1 MYDITR
7 EEAFARERRTCFVE
21 KIAVISDIH
30 GNLPAL
36 EAVFADINS
45 RGINRIICLGDL
57 IGKGPSPA
65 QTIDQIR
72 QASER
77 VIQGN
82 WDLGITYKQDKEAGI
97 WQQNKIGKRR
107 LAYLAKL
114 PFSID
119 LPLSG
124 KLIRLFHAS
133 SKSVFHRVKR
143 KASKDERLALFENT
157 PAIGVSSE
165 SKRPDIVGYG
175 DIHVPYLL
183 TLKNPW
189 DKPSTHSSGTGKLLF
204 NVGSVGVP
212 YDGIPQSSYTILEG
226 LAGGEDSSSLSI
238 QFVRVPYDIEKSIH
252 QALKAN
258 MPESDR
264 YIVEIRSGLVH
275 K

>member
-1 MYDITR
+1 
-7 EEAFARERRTCFVE
+7 VE

-36 EAVFADINS
+36 EAVLADINS

-57 IGKGPSPA
+57 IGKGPNPA
-65 QTIDQIR
+65 QTIDLIR
-72 QASER
+72 QVSEI

-114 PFSID
+114 PFSVD
-119 LPLSG
+119 LLLSG

-133 SKSVFHRVKR
+133 SISVFHRVKR
-143 KASKDERLALFENT
+143 KTSKEERLALFENT
-157 PAIGVSSE
+157 PAIGVSPD

-183 TLKNPW
+183 ALKNPW
-189 DKPSTHSSGTGKLLF
+189 DEPSTHSSGTGKLLF

-212 YDGIPQSSYTILEG
+212 YDSIPQSSYTILEG